1 MAVGAVNQNNI
12 LDVIKDKIKSLMDM
26 INDTAIKSDVS
37 NIDFEQLSKDI
48 KNINNI
54 AKLLFSKDGTLGII
68 TEGVNQTKISDILKY
83 PIMFKQ
89 LEYSIKKILDI
100 SKLISNSNNIDIEK
114 FNEIMSIFKHMD
126 ESYANFT
133 NLLYN
138 LSIYIKILNN
148 ISEFNLNKSLIS
160 NIDDLISTTTKLI
173 ELIELFDRINYNPL
187 LKSNLIYGLI
197 PYLNFIKII
206 QKYEFNKNLFSNL
219 DDLSLAT
226 TGLIEI
232 VNLFD
237 KINYNPILKINLIY
251 GLIPYLNFIKIIQKY
266 EFNKN
271 LFSNLDDLSLATTG
285 LIEIVN
291 LFDKVNIRQLM
302 TMSLAGNI
310 LLKTLIK
317 YVGILSYIQ
326 QLKINKTTISNID
339 DLILVTTSIVNLLMV
354 GSLFTNKRMKS
365 ITMIN
370 KLFDEQVLIKFIDGL
385 NNLVQY
391 LIKINIDK
399 SAVEK
404 KITTLAVIITSI
416 KSILTGLLLL
426 IPIMAAVILAAPL
439 IIIGLI
445 SVRLLIGFIIKLT
458 QYSITDESKKNIL
471 ILSSIVTLLVIISA
485 ELLVLAMVSV
495 LLLMAWKPL
504 LLFFAL
510 LTAVV
515 LSIVLIS
522 KLAISPKNVIN
533 ILLLGTV
540 VSAILLISVEIL
552 LLAGISNLIVPQSLN
567 IFLFLMLLTGIAGYI
582 ALLGLG
588 MIYILPLIM
597 FATLALIPL
606 TIAIAA
612 IVTMAYMLMLLE
624 QITFTEADKNNISN
638 NVKTIIDTALLIM
651 TCIFYDSSFDI
662 NNENKNDQLKH
673 DTWFN
678 RIIKGIAMGSGMV
691 MQAIMAAAILFPM
704 ILAVFSI
711 LLIAG
716 LLWVLGKIQ
725 FTQRDKLNINNN
737 VQLVIGTALSVISSI
752 FDPNSN
758 DTTNKPEERG
768 WFSTLIT
775 YVFSGLTNIIGM
787 IMAIG
792 FLALSIVS
800 VAMIIFLAGEL
811 KLIEKINIDSK
822 SINQKIHEVI
832 SSALS
837 VIDAIFNTPDNTTS
851 TESNKSWLKSAIDW
865 ISDKVG
871 GIFNGIKNISGM
883 LMSIGF
889 LALSIVSIGMVY
901 ILAKQLTYI
910 SSLNFTAADVIKKI
924 NLIKDTSN
932 KVIELVVGTKLSK
945 DYTEKVKNIYENS
958 SNLNKILSSFSKLSN
973 TMSDMNH
980 VSDKDVENNTK
991 LVGNYIKFMDKV
1003 NTLKVENVRT
1013 MTNMFEKM
1021 YEFSKSING
1030 NFDKLADALV
1040 EKIAPLLAELKELL
1054 AKVPEHVQSSAAS
1067 ISSTIIN
1074 TSGNPATWTPQ
1085 NIKNTSKSVTDS
1097 TEQERIKAEQIMK
1110 AKQAKA
1116 EQERISELLSDI
1128 LDTLHGTG
1136 SHPQGV
1142 KTY

>member
-26 INDTAIKSDVS
+26 INDAAIKSDVS

-54 AKLLFSKDGTLGII
+54 AKLLFSKDGTLSII
-68 TEGVNQTKISDILKY
+68 TEGVNQTKISNILKY

-100 SKLISNSNNIDIEK
+100 SKLISNSNNIDIDK

-126 ESYANFT
+126 ESYSNFA

-160 NIDDLISTTTKLI
+160 NVDDLILTTNKLI
-173 ELIELFDRINYNPL
+173 ELIELFNRINYSLL

-197 PYLNFIKII
+197 PYVNFIEIV
-206 QKYEFNKNLFSNL
+206 QKYKFNKNLISNL
-219 DDLSLAT
+219 DNLILVT

-232 VNLFD
+232 INLFD
-237 KINYNPILKINLIY
+237 KIKYNQILKINLIY
-251 GLIPYLNFIKIIQKY
+251 NLIPYIILIEYIQKY
-266 EFNKN
+266 KFNKN
-271 LFSNLDDLSLATTG
+271 LISNLDNLILATAR
-285 LIEIVN
+285 LIEIIN
-291 LFDKVNIRQLM
+291 LFDKINMGQLM
-302 TMSLAGNI
+302 IMSLANNI
-310 LLKTLIK
+310 LQKTLIK

-326 QLKINKTTISNID
+326 KLKINKTIISNID
-339 DLILVTTSIVNLLMV
+339 DLILVATSIVNLLMTV
-354 GSLFTNKRMKS
+354 SLLSTNMMKS
-365 ITMIN
+365 IIMIN
-370 KLFDEQVLIKFIDGL
+370 KLFGEQILIKFIDGL
-385 NNLVQY
+385 NNLAQY
-391 LIKINIDK
+391 LIRINIDK
-399 SAVEK
+399 SAVGK
-404 KITTLAVIITSI
+404 KIATLAVIITSL

-445 SVRLLIGFIIKLT
+445 SVGLLIGFIIKLT
-458 QYSITDESKKNIL
+458 QYSVTDESKKNIL

-485 ELLVLAMVSV
+485 ELLGIAMVSV
-495 LLLMAWKPL
+495 LLLMALKQL

-540 VSAILLISVEIL
+540 ISAILLISVEIL
-552 LLAGISNLIVPQSLN
+552 LLAGISNLIVPQSMN
-567 IFLFLMLLTGIAGYI
+567 IFLFLLLLTGIAGYI

-588 MIYILPLIM
+588 MIYILPFIIS
-597 FATLALIPL
+597 ATLALIPL

-612 IVTMAYMLMLLE
+612 ILTMAYMLLLLE
-624 QITFTEADKNNISN
+624 RINFTETDKKNISN

-662 NNENKNDQLKH
+662 NNENKNDQLKQ
-673 DTWFN
+673 DNWFN

-704 ILAVFSI
+704 ILATFSI

-725 FTQRDKLNINNN
+725 FTQKDKLNINNN

-758 DTTNKPEERG
+758 DTTNNPEKRG

-811 KLIEKINIDSK
+811 KIIEKINIDSK

-837 VIDAIFNTPDNTTS
+837 VIDAIFNTSDNTAS

-958 SNLNKILSSFSKLSN
+958 SNLNKILNSFSKLSN

-1030 NFDKLADALV
+1030 NFDELADVLV

-1097 TEQERIKAEQIMK
+1097 AEQERIKAEQIMK

-1128 LDTLHGTG
+1128 LDTLHGEG

>member
-12 LDVIKDKIKSLMDM
+12 LDVIKAKIKSLMDM
-26 INDTAIKSDVS
+26 INDAAIKSDVS
-37 NIDFEQLSKDI
+37 DIDFEQLSKDI
-48 KNINNI
+48 KNINTI
-54 AKLLFSKDGTLGII
+54 ANLLFSKGGTLSII
-68 TEGVNQTKISDILKY
+68 TEGVNQIKLSDILKY
-83 PIMFKQ
+83 PIMFQQ

-100 SKLISNSNNIDIEK
+100 SKLISNSNNIDIDK
-114 FNEIMSIFKHMD
+114 FNEIMSIFKLMD
-126 ESYANFT
+126 GSYANFVT
-133 NLLYN
+133 LLYN
-138 LSIYIKILNN
+138 LSIYVKILNN
-148 ISEFNLNKSLIS
+148 ISEFNLNKALIS

-173 ELIELFDRINYNPL
+173 ELIELFDRINYRPL

-206 QKYEFNKNLFSNL
+206 QKYEFDKNLISNLDDLILATIGLIDIINLFDKIQYNQIIKINLIYNLIPYILLLDYIQKYKFDKNLISNL

-226 TGLIEI
+226 IGLIE
-232 VNLFD
+232 
-237 KINYNPILKINLIY
+237 
-251 GLIPYLNFIKIIQKY
+251 FI
-266 EFNKN
+266 E
-271 LFSNLDDLSLATTG
+271 
-285 LIEIVN
+285 
-291 LFDKVNIRQLM
+291 LFDKVNIRQLI
-302 TMSLAGNI
+302 TMSLTGNI
-310 LLKTLIK
+310 LQKTLIK
-317 YVGILSYIQ
+317 YEEILSYIQ
-326 QLKINKTTISNID
+326 QLKINKTIISNID
-339 DLILVTTSIVNLLMV
+339 DLISVTTSIVNLLMV
-354 GSLFTNKRMKS
+354 GSLFAKKMKS

-385 NNLVQY
+385 NNLAQY

-399 SAVEK
+399 SEVEK
-404 KITTLAVIITSI
+404 KTADLAAIIISL

-426 IPIMAAVILAAPL
+426 IPIMAAVILATPL
-439 IIIGLI
+439 IIIGLMG
-445 SVRLLIGFIIKLT
+445 VGLLLGFIIKLT
-458 QYSITDESKKNIL
+458 QYSVTDESKKNIL

-485 ELLVLAMVSV
+485 ELLGIAMVSV

-540 VSAILLISVEIL
+540 ISAILLISVEIL

-567 IFLFLMLLTGIAGYI
+567 IFLFLLLLTGIAGYI

-588 MIYILPLIM
+588 MIYILPFIT

-612 IVTMAYMLMLLE
+612 IVSIAYMLMLLE
-624 QITFTEADKNNISN
+624 RINFTETDKKNISN
-638 NVKTIIDTALLIM
+638 NVKTIIDTALFIM

-673 DTWFN
+673 DNWFN

-691 MQAIMAAAILFPM
+691 MQAIMAAAILFPTV
-704 ILAVFSI
+704 LATFSI

-716 LLWVLGKIQ
+716 LLWVLGKMQ
-725 FTQRDKLNINNN
+725 FTQKDKLNINNN

-758 DTTNKPEERG
+758 DTTNNPEERG

-811 KLIEKINIDSK
+811 KIIEKINIDSK
-822 SINQKIHEVI
+822 SISQKIHEVI

-837 VIDAIFNTPDNTTS
+837 VIDAIFNTPDNTTPA
-851 TESNKSWLKSAIDW
+851 ESNKSWLKSAIDW
-865 ISDKVG
+865 ISNKVG

-945 DYTEKVKNIYENS
+945 EYTEKVKNIYENS

-1097 TEQERIKAEQIMK
+1097 TEQERIKSEQIMK

-1116 EQERISELLSDI
+1116 DQDRISELLSDI
-1128 LDTLHGTG
+1128 LDTLHGEG

>member
-1 MAVGAVNQNNI
+1 M
-12 LDVIKDKIKSLMDM
+12 
-26 INDTAIKSDVS
+26 TA
-37 NIDFEQLSKDI
+37 
-48 KNINNI
+48 
-54 AKLLFSKDGTLGII
+54 
-68 TEGVNQTKISDILKY
+68 
-83 PIMFKQ
+83 
-89 LEYSIKKILDI
+89 
-100 SKLISNSNNIDIEK
+100 
-114 FNEIMSIFKHMD
+114 
-126 ESYANFT
+126 
-133 NLLYN
+133 
-138 LSIYIKILNN
+138 
-148 ISEFNLNKSLIS
+148 
-160 NIDDLISTTTKLI
+160 
-173 ELIELFDRINYNPL
+173 
-187 LKSNLIYGLI
+187 
-197 PYLNFIKII
+197 
-206 QKYEFNKNLFSNL
+206 
-219 DDLSLAT
+219 
-226 TGLIEI
+226 
-232 VNLFD
+232 
-237 KINYNPILKINLIY
+237 
-251 GLIPYLNFIKIIQKY
+251 
-266 EFNKN
+266 
-271 LFSNLDDLSLATTG
+271 
-285 LIEIVN
+285 
-291 LFDKVNIRQLM
+291 
-302 TMSLAGNI
+302 
-310 LLKTLIK
+310 
-317 YVGILSYIQ
+317 
-326 QLKINKTTISNID
+326 
-339 DLILVTTSIVNLLMV
+339 
-354 GSLFTNKRMKS
+354 SLFAKKMKS
-365 ITMIN
+365 IIMIN
-370 KLFDEQVLIKFIDGL
+370 KLFDEQVFVKFIDGL

-399 SAVEK
+399 SAVEEK
-404 KITTLAVIITSI
+404 TADLAAIIISL
-416 KSILTGLLLL
+416 KSILTRLLLL

-439 IIIGLI
+439 IIIGLMG
-445 SVRLLIGFIIKLT
+445 VGLLLGFIIKLT
-458 QYSITDESKKNIL
+458 QYSVTDESKKNIL

-485 ELLVLAMVSV
+485 ELLGIAMVSV
-495 LLLMAWKPL
+495 LLLMVWKPL

-515 LSIVLIS
+515 LSIILIS

-567 IFLFLMLLTGIAGYI
+567 IFLFLLLLTGIAGYI

-588 MIYILPLIM
+588 MIYILPFIA

-612 IVTMAYMLMLLE
+612 IVAIAYMLMLLE
-624 QITFTEADKNNISN
+624 RITFTETDKKNISN
-638 NVKTIIDTALLIM
+638 NVKTIIDTALFIM

-691 MQAIMAAAILFPM
+691 MQAIMAAAILFPVV
-704 ILAVFSI
+704 LATFSI

-758 DTTNKPEERG
+758 DTTNNPEERG

-811 KLIEKINIDSK
+811 KIIEKINIDSK
-822 SINQKIHEVI
+822 SISQKIHDVI

-851 TESNKSWLKSAIDW
+851 TESNKSWLRSAIDW

-910 SSLNFTAADVIKKI
+910 ASLNFTAADVIKKI

-932 KVIELVVGTKLSK
+932 KVIELVTGTKLSK

-1097 TEQERIKAEQIMK
+1097 TEQERIKSEQIMK

-1128 LDTLHGTG
+1128 LDTLHGEG

>member
-1 MAVGAVNQNNI
+1 MGLINI
-12 LDVIKDKIKSLMDM
+12 IDLFDKIKY
-26 INDTAIKSDVS
+26 
-37 NIDFEQLSKDI
+37 
-48 KNINNI
+48 
-54 AKLLFSKDGTLGII
+54 
-68 TEGVNQTKISDILKY
+68 NQI
-83 PIMFKQ
+83 
-89 LEYSIKKILDI
+89 
-100 SKLISNSNNIDIEK
+100 
-114 FNEIMSIFKHMD
+114 
-126 ESYANFT
+126 
-133 NLLYN
+133 
-138 LSIYIKILNN
+138 IKI
-148 ISEFNLNKSLIS
+148 
-160 NIDDLISTTTKLI
+160 
-173 ELIELFDRINYNPL
+173 
-187 LKSNLIYGLI
+187 NLIYNLI
-197 PYLNFIKII
+197 PYILLLDYI
-206 QKYEFNKNLFSNL
+206 QKYKFDKNLISNL

-226 TGLIEI
+226 TGLIE
-232 VNLFD
+232 
-237 KINYNPILKINLIY
+237 
-251 GLIPYLNFIKIIQKY
+251 FI
-266 EFNKN
+266 E
-271 LFSNLDDLSLATTG
+271 
-285 LIEIVN
+285 

-302 TMSLAGNI
+302 TMSLTGNI
-310 LLKTLIK
+310 LQNTLIK
-317 YVGILSYIQ
+317 YEEILSYIQ
-326 QLKINKTTISNID
+326 QLKINKTIISNID
-339 DLILVTTSIVNLLMV
+339 DLILVTTSIVNLLMTA
-354 GSLFTNKRMKS
+354 SLFAKKMKS
-365 ITMIN
+365 IIMIN
-370 KLFDEQVLIKFIDGL
+370 KLFDEQVFVKFIDGL

-399 SAVEK
+399 SAVEEK
-404 KITTLAVIITSI
+404 TADLAAIIISL
-416 KSILTGLLLL
+416 KSILTRLLLL

-439 IIIGLI
+439 IIIGLMG
-445 SVRLLIGFIIKLT
+445 VGLLLGFIIKLT
-458 QYSITDESKKNIL
+458 QYSVTNESKKNIL
-471 ILSSIVTLLVIISA
+471 ILTSIVTLLIIISA
-485 ELLVLAMVSV
+485 ELLGIAIVSV

-515 LSIVLIS
+515 LSIILIS

-567 IFLFLMLLTGIAGYI
+567 IFLFLLLLTGIAGYI

-588 MIYILPLIM
+588 MIYILPFIA

-612 IVTMAYMLMLLE
+612 IVSIAYMLMLLE
-624 QITFTEADKNNISN
+624 RITFTEADKNNISN
-638 NVKTIIDTALLIM
+638 NVKTIIDTALFIM

-691 MQAIMAAAILFPM
+691 MQAIMAAAILFPLV
-704 ILAVFSI
+704 LATFSI

-725 FTQRDKLNINNN
+725 FTQKDKLNINNN

-758 DTTNKPEERG
+758 DTTNNPEERG

-811 KLIEKINIDSK
+811 KIIEKINIDSK
-822 SINQKIHEVI
+822 SISQKIHDVI

-851 TESNKSWLKSAIDW
+851 TESNKSWLRSAIDW

-871 GIFNGIKNISGM
+871 GIFSGIKNIAGM

-932 KVIELVVGTKLSK
+932 KVIELVTGTKLSK

-1097 TEQERIKAEQIMK
+1097 TEQERIKSEQIMK

-1128 LDTLHGTG
+1128 LDTLHGEG